1 LTSPCNIG
9 SPSGNSMPVQ
19 EPEAVKVKFA
29 YQSAKITKEVKKK
42 ELNIYKQKIIVKIK
56 PGFQI
61 LNESFLFNFWAQK
74 KSLISE
80 RLYLIYKLKRYFFIN
95 FWFER
100 RRQS

>member
-1 LTSPCNIG
+1 
-9 SPSGNSMPVQ
+9 MPVQ

-61 LNESFLFNFWAQK
+61 LNERFKPYGPTKCFANNKHLEQSKDSVGNLF
-74 KSLISE
+74 SCCLIDQD
-80 RLYLIYKLKRYFFIN
+80 IN
-95 FWFER
+95 
-100 RRQS
+100 